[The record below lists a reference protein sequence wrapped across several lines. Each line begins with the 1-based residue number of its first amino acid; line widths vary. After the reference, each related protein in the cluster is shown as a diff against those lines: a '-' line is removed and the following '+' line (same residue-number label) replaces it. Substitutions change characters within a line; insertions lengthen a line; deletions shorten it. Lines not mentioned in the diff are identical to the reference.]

1 MRTGEVWSTKS
12 FEKVLIC
19 PVPGCGHQGG
29 VITKVHCRMV
39 HGVEREEIAKLY
51 GLPQQKS
58 KKLNKTKKLDKDCSL

>member
-39 HGVEREEIAKLY
+39 HGMEREEIAKLY
-51 GLPQQKS
+51 GLPHQKRVKNS
-58 KKLNKTKKLDKDCSL
+58 LKRKTR